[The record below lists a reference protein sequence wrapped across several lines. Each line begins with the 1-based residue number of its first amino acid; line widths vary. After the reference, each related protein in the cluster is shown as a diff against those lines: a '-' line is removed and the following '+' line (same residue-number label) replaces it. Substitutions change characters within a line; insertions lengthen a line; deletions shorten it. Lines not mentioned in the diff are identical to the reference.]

1 MNRYFKGVIITY
13 STKIVAL
20 VLLFVINII
29 IVRTLGAPGRG
40 IIALLQTFFQLLVLI
55 TIFGMSEGNT
65 YYLGSRTYRHQDVF
79 SNVLLHTLI
88 TSLVVVALAVLLR
101 KWMIIHFLR
110 NIEEKYFLIALCLF
124 PSLFFFQHF
133 DAMLLGH
140 KQFVQFNIVTISRY
154 LFFCLLLIFLIPAY
168 KVAGALWASI
178 IGLVCA
184 NVIAF
189 MYLLKHGPP
198 KPYINLSFLK
208 KAFIYGAKS
217 QIGLILSQVNRR
229 LDIFIINLFLNPGH
243 VGYYTIAVV
252 VAEFPWYISQAAAT
266 ALFPEASGM
275 KREDAYVFAAFVC
288 RNVLFIVVC
297 LGIVLSLA
305 GKVLITT
312 VFGSDFI
319 VSVMPFQLLLLG
331 IVALSINKVLCA
343 GFSGTGKPEY
353 GTYTAAI
360 AATTTVTLDLLLIP
374 LLGINGAAIASTGA
388 YLAAATTSVILFRNL
403 ADLPLKEF
411 LVIKRADISRYPAF
425 FRTLKERLH
434 KPDHS

>member
-1 MNRYFKGVIITY
+1 
-13 STKIVAL
+13 
-20 VLLFVINII
+20 
-29 IVRTLGAPGRG
+29 
-40 IIALLQTFFQLLVLI
+40 
-55 TIFGMSEGNT
+55 
-65 YYLGSRTYRHQDVF
+65 
-79 SNVLLHTLI
+79 
-88 TSLVVVALAVLLR
+88 VVVAVAVLLR
-101 KWMIIHFLR
+101 NWIIIHFLR
-110 NIEEKYFLIALCLF
+110 NIEENYFLIALCLF

-140 KQFVQFNIVTISRY
+140 KQFVQFNIITISRY
-154 LFFCLLLIFLIPAY
+154 LSFFLLLIFLIPAY
-168 KVAGALWASI
+168 NVKGALWASI

-198 KPYINLSFLK
+198 RLSISLSFLK
-208 KAFIYGAKS
+208 KSFIYGTKS

-229 LDIFIINLFLNPGH
+229 LDIFIINLFLDPGH

-266 ALFPEASGM
+266 TLFPEASGM
-275 KREDAYVFAAFVC
+275 KRKDAYVFAAFVC

-297 LGIVLSLA
+297 LSILLSLV

-319 VSVMPFQLLLLG
+319 ISVMPFQLLLLG

-343 GFSGTGKPEY
+343 GFSGTGRPEY
-353 GTYTAAI
+353 GTYTAAV
-360 AATTTVTLDLLLIP
+360 AAIMTVTLDLLLIP
-374 LLGINGAAIASTGA
+374 VYGINGAAVASTGA

-403 ADLPLKEF
+403 ADLPLREF
-411 LVIKRADISRYPAF
+411 LVIKRADISKYPAF
-425 FRTLKERLH
+425 FRKLKKRLH
-434 KPDHS
+434 TPDHPR